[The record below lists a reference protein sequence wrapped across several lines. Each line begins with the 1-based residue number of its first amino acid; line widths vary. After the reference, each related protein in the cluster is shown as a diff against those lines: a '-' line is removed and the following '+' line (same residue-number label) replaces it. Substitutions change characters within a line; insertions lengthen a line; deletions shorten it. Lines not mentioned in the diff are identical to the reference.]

1 MAHKSLILD
10 RYRVIEV
17 AGAGGYATVYHA
29 YDTHLK
35 RDVAIKSMELSA
47 ADIERAQALAN
58 KARLRQ
64 EQARQAAAA
73 AHAATAAAAGHVMP
87 PAETDGLTPGSK
99 ISFAEWAGGSSQQAA
114 AAAGFPD
121 EPAFLDALDASR
133 QQKNPRLHKR
143 HLGGTNKTAA
153 LTAPVPTAS
162 APDNNLPFIPTP
174 DQIAAALGQ
183 DGIQTEGFPADAS
196 APDAVAMAPADAAAA
211 TGLPGVAAAAP
222 HVSLSD
228 MTAPD
233 PGHMTTAFALAPS
246 TAMPAGALGTA
257 GAFATPTPKRK
268 NAALL
273 DAPQGSLTQ
282 AFASAAATDLTG
294 TDPFA
299 HIPGLNEARTIAQ
312 LNDANIVTVYD
323 CELHGRT
330 IYIIM
335 EYIEGKTLAN
345 IMNEVADDIDLDI
358 IAAVFTSVAHAL
370 EVAHDAGVLHLD
382 VKPENVVVNSKGIV
396 KVTDF
401 GLATLIDASGKGTA
415 GGGTIGYM
423 PLEQMRQEALDGRT
437 DEWALASLTYEMLSG
452 VNPFFAD
459 DLASAERVIEEAE
472 LVVPSMCWDILDPAA
487 DDVIF
492 AALDGDVSERYDTVA
507 EFAEE
512 LAPYLGNVQ
521 KGTRELAAVV
531 KPPEAARPAA
541 GAAGAVAAGIAQPY
555 GQAAGAARP
564 ARPAKPKRPKKP
576 HVPLVE
582 RMAGGGAV
590 WLARIISLLSCLM
603 VGAVSLVNMRF
614 DPSAVYGLFSSAMP
628 VFWILLAAIGAV
640 GAVWPPIG
648 ALVALAAFVVMLFFN
663 GAYLLGGVVAV
674 VVAAWW
680 WLFGRRSYE
689 TALSL
694 MLQPLCGAFGLGAV
708 APVTAGMLL
717 SVVEA
722 AATALTAAVVAF
734 AFASLG
740 SGDLMNWAVTMNAVT
755 AANPLISS
763 ASMSTAALEMLM
775 SPTTW
780 CVSGSWVVA
789 AAAYA
794 LCCVRGTQTF
804 DVLGAVVAA
813 GVLLAGVLGG
823 SFAAGGAFDPLAL
836 VCALV
841 PGVAGIVCAAIGVPD
856 KARTED

>member
-10 RYRVIEV
+10 RYRVIEI
-17 AGAGGYATVYHA
+17 AGSGGYATVYHA

-47 ADIERAQALAN
+47 ADIERAQALAD
-58 KARLRQ
+58 KARMRQ

-99 ISFAEWAGGSSQQAA
+99 ITFAQWAGGSSQQAA
-114 AAAGFPD
+114 AAAGFPT

-143 HLGGTNKTAA
+143 HLGGVGKPAA
-153 LTAPVPTAS
+153 LTAPVPTATAPMA
-162 APDNNLPFIPTP
+162 APDGGNLPFIPTP
-174 DQIAAALGQ
+174 DQIAAALG
-183 DGIQTEGFPADAS
+183 DGSMQTGPFAANDA
-196 APDAVAMAPADAAAA
+196 ALPEQAPAE
-211 TGLPGVAAAAP
+211 AP
-222 HVSLSD
+222 TPAVTLAD

-233 PGHMTTAFALAPS
+233 PGHMTTAFAPAPAAAPS
-246 TAMPAGALGTA
+246 PALGSTMA
-257 GAFATPTPKRK
+257 GAFAAPSPKRK

-273 DAPQGSLTQ
+273 DAMPQGSLTE

-299 HIPGLNEARTIAQ
+299 HIPGLHEARTIAQ

-423 PLEQMRQEALDGRT
+423 PLEQMRQEALDART

-492 AALDGDVSERYDTVA
+492 AALDGDVNERYDTVA

-512 LAPYLGNVQ
+512 LAPYLGNVS
-521 KGTRELAAVV
+521 KGTKELAAVV
-531 KPPEAARPAA
+531 KPAEPAAAAA
-541 GAAGAVAAGIAQPY
+541 GAGTVQPLGHAASPS
-555 GQAAGAARP
+555 RP

-576 HVPLVE
+576 HVPLVD
-582 RMAGGGAV
+582 RMAGGGAM
-590 WLARIISLLSCLM
+590 WLMRAISLLSCLM
-603 VGAVSLVNMRF
+603 VGAVSLVNIRF

-640 GAVWPPIG
+640 GAVWPPLG
-648 ALVALAAFVVMLFFN
+648 AAVALAAFVTMLFFN
-663 GAYLLGGVVAV
+663 GAYLLGAVVAV

-680 WLFGRRSYE
+680 WIFGRHSYE
-689 TALSL
+689 TSLAL
-694 MLQPLCGAFGLGAV
+694 MLQPLCGSFGLGAM
-708 APVTAGMLL
+708 APMTAGMLL

-722 AATALTAAVVAF
+722 AATALTAAVTAF
-734 AFASLG
+734 AFATLG

-763 ASMSTAALEMLM
+763 ASMSTAALEMLV

-780 CVSGSWVVA
+780 CVLGSWVVA

-794 LCCVRGTQTF
+794 LCCVRGTQAF
-804 DVLGAVVAA
+804 DVIGAVIAA
-813 GVLLAGVLGG
+813 AVLLAGMLGG
-823 SFAAGGAFDPLAL
+823 SFAAGTAFDPLAL

-841 PGVAGIVCAAIGVPD
+841 PGAIGVVCAAIGVPD
-856 KARTED
+856 KARTEE